1 MVDGRS
7 IKLFTTA
14 VIFILFKST
23 EVNKYEIIQAD
34 SLKKQKT
41 CHDST
46 NGFPAKL
53 CLRNECRNSVLMM
66 MMTHYYPDL
75 GTASDWLCCAISMEF
90 LHSFLTCH
98 FAGKLLVALQNV
110 VCFLR
115 LPGQ

>member
-14 VIFILFKST
+14 VIIILFKST

-46 NGFPAKL
+46 NGFPQNDVWETSAEIRADDDDPLLPRSGYCFWLVVL
-53 CLRNECRNSVLMM
+53 C
-66 MMTHYYPDL
+66 H
-75 GTASDWLCCAISMEF
+75 
-90 LHSFLTCH
+90 
-98 FAGKLLVALQNV
+98 
-110 VCFLR
+110 
-115 LPGQ
+115 

>member
-34 SLKKQKT
+34 SLKKTEDMSQFHQRFSRKMMSEKRVQK
-41 CHDST
+41 
-46 NGFPAKL
+46 
-53 CLRNECRNSVLMM
+53 SVLL

-75 GTASDWLCCAISMEF
+75 GTASDWLCCVISMEF